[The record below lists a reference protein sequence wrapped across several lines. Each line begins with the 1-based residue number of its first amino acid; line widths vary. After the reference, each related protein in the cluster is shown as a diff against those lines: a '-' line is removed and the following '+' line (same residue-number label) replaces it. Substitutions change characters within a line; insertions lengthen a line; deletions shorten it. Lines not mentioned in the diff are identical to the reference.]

1 MQPMIEVFLLL
12 HFLPTNPCPL
22 PLLSSQ
28 KIEQI
33 SWSFVSKTYKRVP
46 TLVKEVEVQKSSD
59 TRRGGRGA
67 PFLLSVLSPP
77 HLLQLKHVFMGHTG
91 PPEAEVTSEDLKQI
105 SRNFCLENT
114 DKQPLVLHP
123 GKQMSSTAEVL
134 PDKDGNL

>member
-1 MQPMIEVFLLL
+1 
-12 HFLPTNPCPL
+12 
-22 PLLSSQ
+22 
-28 KIEQI
+28 
-33 SWSFVSKTYKRVP
+33 
-46 TLVKEVEVQKSSD
+46 
-59 TRRGGRGA
+59 
-67 PFLLSVLSPP
+67 
-77 HLLQLKHVFMGHTG
+77 MGHTG

>member
-67 PFLLSVLSPP
+67 PFLLSVISPPP

-91 PPEAEVTSEDLKQI
+91 PPEAEVASEDFKQI

-114 DKQPLVLHP
+114 DKQPLVSLP
-123 GKQMSSTAEVL
+123 GKQMSSIAVL
-134 PDKDGNL
+134 AG

>member
-1 MQPMIEVFLLL
+1 M
-12 HFLPTNPCPL
+12 
-22 PLLSSQ
+22 
-28 KIEQI
+28 
-33 SWSFVSKTYKRVP
+33 
-46 TLVKEVEVQKSSD
+46 QKSSD

-67 PFLLSVLSPP
+67 PFLLSVISPP
-77 HLLQLKHVFMGHTG
+77 RHLLQLKHVSNG

-123 GKQMSSTAEVL
+123 GKQMSSTAVVL

>member
-1 MQPMIEVFLLL
+1 MIEVFLQL

-67 PFLLSVLSPP
+67 PFLLSVISPP
-77 HLLQLKHVFMGHTG
+77 RHLLQLKHVSNG

-123 GKQMSSTAEVL
+123 GKQMSSTAVVL